1 MAPVGPLD
9 PLISIM
15 ALIIPFNGKCPQ
27 VAEDAFLAPNAVLI
41 GDVRVEARASIWF
54 GAVLRGDDPAHP
66 IVIGPGAN
74 VQDGAI
80 VHVGNWGP
88 TVVGP
93 RVTVGHG
100 ATFESCEIGEGTLVG
115 MNAVILQEAVVGRE
129 CLLAAGT
136 VILEKALIPD
146 RSVVAGVPGRVRK
159 TLEGSAAEWV
169 ARSGTHYQ
177 ALSRRY
183 LAEGVDGLSFPL
195 SGSGRPGIPGMMGRT
210 EGR

>member
-1 MAPVGPLD
+1 
-9 PLISIM
+9 M
-15 ALIIPFNGKCPQ
+15 ALLLPFRGKHPQ
-27 VAEDAFLAPNAVLI
+27 VADDAFLAPNAVLI

-54 GAVLRGDDPAHP
+54 GAVLRGDDPDHP
-66 IVIGPGAN
+66 IVIGAGAN

-93 RVTVGHG
+93 GVTVGHG
-100 ATFESCEIGEGTLVG
+100 AIFESCEIGEWTLVG

-136 VILEKALIPD
+136 VILEKAVIPD
-146 RSVVAGVPGRVRK
+146 RSVVAGVPGRIRK
-159 TLEGSAAEWV
+159 TLEGSAAQWV
-169 ARSGTHYQ
+169 TRSGTHYQ

-183 LAEGVDGLSFPL
+183 LAEGVDHLSFPQK
-195 SGSGRPGIPGMMGRT
+195 GDGTGGGT
-210 EGR
+210 QAGE

>member
-1 MAPVGPLD
+1 
-9 PLISIM
+9 M
-15 ALIIPFNGKCPQ
+15 ALLIPFNGKSPQ

-41 GDVRVEARASIWF
+41 GDVRVEARASVWF
-54 GAVLRGDDPAHP
+54 GAVLRGDDPDHP
-66 IVIGPGAN
+66 IVIGAGAN

-93 RVTVGHG
+93 GVTVGHG
-100 ATFESCEIGEGTLVG
+100 AIFESCEIGEGTLVG

-136 VILEKALIPD
+136 VILEKAVIPD

-169 ARSGTHYQ
+169 TRSGTHYQ

-183 LAEGVDGLSFPL
+183 LAEGVDRLSFPQA
-195 SGSGRPGIPGMMGRT
+195 GNGIGGGPQ
-210 EGR
+210 EEE

>member
-1 MAPVGPLD
+1 
-9 PLISIM
+9 M
-15 ALIIPFNGKCPQ
+15 ALLIPFNGKSPQ

-41 GDVRVEARASIWF
+41 GDVRVEARASVWF
-54 GAVLRGDDPAHP
+54 GAVLRGDDPDHP
-66 IVIGPGAN
+66 IVIGAGAN

-93 RVTVGHG
+93 GVTVGHG
-100 ATFESCEIGEGTLVG
+100 AIFESCEIGEGTLVG

-146 RSVVAGVPGRVRK
+146 RSVVAGVPGRIRK

-169 ARSGTHYQ
+169 TRSGTHYQ
-177 ALSRRY
+177 TLSRRY
-183 LAEGVDGLSFPL
+183 LAEGVDRLSFPRV
-195 SGSGRPGIPGMMGRT
+195 GNGIGGEPQA
-210 EGR
+210 EE

>member
-1 MAPVGPLD
+1 
-9 PLISIM
+9 M
-15 ALIIPFNGKCPQ
+15 ALLIPFNGKSPQ

-54 GAVLRGDDPAHP
+54 GAVLRGDDPDHP
-66 IVIGPGAN
+66 IVVGAGAN

-93 RVTVGHG
+93 GVTVGHG
-100 ATFESCEIGEGTLVG
+100 AVFESCEIGEGTLVG

-136 VILEKALIPD
+136 VILEKAVIPD

-159 TLEGSAAEWV
+159 RLEGSAADWV
-169 ARSGTHYQ
+169 TRSGKHYQ

-183 LAEGVDGLSFPL
+183 LAEGVDRLSVPQA
-195 SGSGRPGIPGMMGRT
+195 GNGTGGGART
-210 EGR
+210 EE

>member
-1 MAPVGPLD
+1 
-9 PLISIM
+9 M
-15 ALIIPFNGKCPQ
+15 ALIIPFHGKSPQ
-27 VAEDAFLAPNAVLI
+27 VAEDAFLAPNAVLV

-80 VHVGNWGP
+80 IHVGNWGP

-93 RVTVGHG
+93 GVTVGHG

-115 MNAVILQEAVVGRE
+115 INAVILQEAVVGRE

-136 VILEKALIPD
+136 VILEKAVIPD
-146 RSVVAGVPGRVRK
+146 RSVVAGVPGTIRK
-159 TLEGSAAEWV
+159 TLEGSAADWV
-169 ARSGTHYQ
+169 GRSGTHYQ

-183 LAEGVDGLSFPL
+183 LAEGVDRLSFPL
-195 SGSGRPGIPGMMGRT
+195 PGSGGPGVPGEMGRKK
-210 EGR
+210 ER